1 MANERQPIVIPGSG
15 RGGRDTTHRAP
26 IPDGAKIGQFV
37 CSSLLSGRDRE
48 RPDDPELQAKALFQK
63 IRQFMKEAGGT
74 PDNIVQVTVY
84 LTNEDYRS
92 YVNKEWLEMFPDP
105 DNRPARV
112 VTYREGAGGTTHML
126 VSLIAVV

>member
-63 IRQFMKEAGGT
+63 IREFMKEAGGT

-84 LTNEDYRS
+84 LTNESCLPCCGFLAQIDQ
-92 YVNKEWLEMFPDP
+92 VVPLAWIGGDIFLEVPRLANIGLP
-105 DNRPARV
+105 C
-112 VTYREGAGGTTHML
+112 Y
-126 VSLIAVV
+126 